1 MPPNVRIQTGP
12 GGGKQIFINS
22 STYRHTY
29 GPDGKI
35 LKSTVTDNNVT
46 RDITGIPR
54 KFVLILC
61 FLLVSGIV

>member
-29 GPDGKI
+29 GPDGN
-35 LKSTVTDNNVT
+35 KSTVTDNNVT

-61 FLLVSGIV
+61 FLLVSGIL